1 MNGSGSGAP
10 RWRSGEGR
18 LFGQNP
24 SPWVGGNEL
33 DRRRTKERAKT
44 AGESEGDAKSLD
56 GLLGAYMRRSSLGA
70 ALLPSSPRF
79 LDAWKRAAGD
89 ALALRARPVRMDGG
103 VLELEVADPAWKFEL
118 RYREAELLEALR
130 REGIE
135 VRQVRA
141 R

>member
-1 MNGSGSGAP
+1 MNGPGSGAP
-10 RWRSGEGR
+10 RWRGGGFRQS
-18 LFGQNP
+18 GQNP
-24 SPWVGGNEL
+24 SPWIGGSEL
-33 DRRRTKERAKT
+33 DRRRTKERAK
-44 AGESEGDAKSLD
+44 AAEEAAGDAKSLE
-56 GLLGAYMRRSSLGA
+56 GLLGAYLQRSSLGV

-79 LDAWKRAAGD
+79 LEAWKRAAGD
-89 ALALRARPVRMDGG
+89 ALALRARPVRLEAG